1 MKLTPQDTSP
11 PVALLENVGQ
21 QYGATIALRD
31 ISLAIPARR
40 MVGLIGPDG
49 VGKSSLLSLIAG
61 ARAIGQGNVMVLGG
75 DMRDVHHRRDVCP
88 KIAWMPQGLGKN
100 LYHTLSVYENV
111 DFFARLFGHDKA
123 ERELRINE
131 LLQSTGLAPFRDRPA
146 GKLSGG
152 MKQKLGLCCALIHDP
167 QLLILDEPT
176 TGVDPLSRAQF
187 WELID
192 SIRQRQ
198 PEMSVL
204 VATAYMEEAERFDW
218 LVAMNAGEVLA
229 TGSAAELKAQ
239 TGSQTLEQAFIALLP
254 EAQRQAHKTVVIPP
268 RDSREEEIAIEA
280 RGLTM
285 RFGNFVA
292 VDHVNFRIARGEI
305 FGFLGSNGCGKSTTM
320 KMLTGLL
327 PASEGEAW
335 LFGQPVDPKDIATR
349 QRVGYMSQ
357 AFSLYSELSVRQNLE
372 LHARLFHIPDDEIAN
387 RVAEMSER
395 FMLTEV
401 EDALPADLPLGIR
414 QRLSLAVAVIHR
426 PEMLIL
432 DEPTSGVDPVARD
445 MFWQLMVDLARQDR
459 VTIFISTHFMNEAE
473 RCDRISLMH
482 AGKVLASDTPQA
494 LVEQR
499 GAASLEE
506 AFIAWL
512 KEAQPS
518 SPVPDEPTSAVT
530 SHSEHTAPRQAFSLR
545 RLFSYSRR
553 EALELRRDPV
563 RSTLALLG
571 TVILM
576 FIMGYGISMDVED
589 LRFAVLDRDQ
599 TLSSQG
605 WSQNIAGSRYFIEQA
620 PLHSYDELD
629 RRMRDGEL
637 AVAIE
642 IPPNFGRDIARGTP
656 VQIGVWVDGAMP
668 NRAETVRGYVQAM
681 HLAWLQEMAGRQSS
695 PQRDTSLISIETRY
709 RYNPDVKSLPAIV
722 PAVIPLLLMM
732 IPAMLSAL
740 SVVREKELGS
750 IINLYVTPTTR
761 SEFLLGKQLP
771 YIVLGMFNFFLLCAL
786 SVFVFG
792 VAHKGSF
799 LTLTLAALLYVTIAT
814 GLGLLISTFMKS
826 QIAAIFGTAIITL
839 IPATQFSGMIDPVAS
854 LEGPGRWI
862 GQIYPTSHF
871 LTIARGT
878 FSKAL
883 NLSDLWGLVHSA
895 IDCGAAGARAERAAA
910 EETGGMMRGLRNIY
924 NLGVKELRSLLGD
937 KAMLALIVFAFTV
950 SVYSSATVMP
960 GSLHLA
966 PIAVADMDK
975 SQLSSR
981 IINAFYRPWFLEP
994 ELITADEM
1002 DAGLDAGR
1010 YTFAINIPPNFQRD
1024 VLAGRQPEIQVNVD
1038 ATRMSQAF
1046 TGNGYIQNI
1055 ISGEVNSFVAR
1066 YRDNSVLPVELAVRM
1081 RFNPNLEQERF
1092 GAVMAIIN
1100 NITML
1105 AIVLTGSALI
1115 REREHGTIEHL
1126 LVMPVTPFEI
1136 MMAKIW
1142 SMGLVVLVVSGL
1154 SLILM
1159 VQGILQVPI
1168 EGSIPL
1174 FMLGVALSLFATT
1187 SIGIFMGTL
1196 ARSMPQLGLLM
1207 ILVLLPLQMLSG
1219 GSTPRESMPQLV
1231 QDIMLT
1237 MPTTHFVSLAQA
1249 ILYRGASFAIV
1260 WPQFLTLLAIGGVFF
1275 TIALLRFRKTIGE
1288 MA

>member
-11 PVALLENVGQ
+11 PVALLEHVGQ
-21 QYGATIALRD
+21 QFGATIALRD

-61 ARAIGQGNVMVLGG
+61 ARTIEQGNVMVLGG
-75 DMRDVHHRRDVCP
+75 DMRDVHHRREVCP

-192 SIRQRQ
+192 NIRQRQ
-198 PEMSVL
+198 PAMSVL

-229 TGSAAELKAQ
+229 TGSATELKAQ

-254 EAQRQAHKTVVIPP
+254 EAQRRAHRAVVIPP

-357 AFSLYSELSVRQNLE
+357 AFSLYSELTVRQNLE
-372 LHARLFHIPDDEIAN
+372 LHARLFHIPDGEIPG
-387 RVAEMSER
+387 RVAEMCER

-401 EDALPADLPLGIR
+401 EDALPVDLPLGIR

-445 MFWQLMVDLARQDR
+445 MFWQLMVDLARQDQ

-499 GAASLEE
+499 GSNSLEE

-518 SPVPDEPTSAVT
+518 SPVPEEPTSAVA
-530 SHSEHTAPRQAFSLR
+530 SHSGHTAPRQAFSLR

-605 WSQNIAGSRYFIEQA
+605 WSQNLAGSRYFIEQA
-620 PLHSYDELD
+620 PLRSYDELD

-883 NLSDLWGLVHSA
+883 NISDL
-895 IDCGAAGARAERAAA
+895 CGSF
-910 EETGGMMRGLRNIY
+910 IP
-924 NLGVKELRSLLGD
+924 LL
-937 KAMLALIVFAFTV
+937 
-950 SVYSSATVMP
+950 
-960 GSLHLA
+960 
-966 PIAVADMDK
+966 IAVP
-975 SQLSSR
+975 LV
-981 IINAFYRPWFLEP
+981 L
-994 ELITADEM
+994 
-1002 DAGLDAGR
+1002 GL
-1010 YTFAINIPPNFQRD
+1010 
-1024 VLAGRQPEIQVNVD
+1024 
-1038 ATRMSQAF
+1038 
-1046 TGNGYIQNI
+1046 
-1055 ISGEVNSFVAR
+1055 
-1066 YRDNSVLPVELAVRM
+1066 SVLL
-1081 RFNPNLEQERF
+1081 LKKQE
-1092 GAVMAIIN
+1092 G
-1100 NITML
+1100 
-1105 AIVLTGSALI
+1105 
-1115 REREHGTIEHL
+1115 
-1126 LVMPVTPFEI
+1126 
-1136 MMAKIW
+1136 
-1142 SMGLVVLVVSGL
+1142 
-1154 SLILM
+1154 
-1159 VQGILQVPI
+1159 
-1168 EGSIPL
+1168 
-1174 FMLGVALSLFATT
+1174 
-1187 SIGIFMGTL
+1187 
-1196 ARSMPQLGLLM
+1196 
-1207 ILVLLPLQMLSG
+1207 
-1219 GSTPRESMPQLV
+1219 
-1231 QDIMLT
+1231 
-1237 MPTTHFVSLAQA
+1237 
-1249 ILYRGASFAIV
+1249 
-1260 WPQFLTLLAIGGVFF
+1260 
-1275 TIALLRFRKTIGE
+1275 
-1288 MA
+1288 

>member
-1 MKLTPQDTSP
+1 MILTPLDTSP
-11 PVALLENVGQ
+11 PIARLDNVGQ
-21 QYGATIALRD
+21 RFGATVALRD

-61 ARAIGQGNVMVLGG
+61 ARAIEQGNVMVLGG
-75 DMRDVHHRRDVCP
+75 DMRDVHHRREVCP

-123 ERELRINE
+123 ERESRIHE

-229 TGSAAELKAQ
+229 TGTAAELKVQ

-254 EAQRQAHKTVVIPP
+254 EAQRQAHKAVVIPP
-268 RDSREEEIAIEA
+268 RDDREEEIAIEA

-285 RFGNFVA
+285 RFGDFVA

-357 AFSLYSELSVRQNLE
+357 AFSLYSELTVRQNLE
-372 LHARLFHIPDDEIAN
+372 LHARLFHIPDGEIPG

-395 FMLTEV
+395 FMLSEV
-401 EDALPADLPLGIR
+401 EDALPTALPLGIR

-512 KEAQPS
+512 QEAQPTAA
-518 SPVPDEPTSAVT
+518 VPEEPAPAAA
-530 SHSEHTAPRQAFSLR
+530 SHPERATPRQAFSLQ

-620 PLHSYDELD
+620 PLRSYDELD

-695 PQRDTSLISIETRY
+695 PPRDTSLISIETRY

-761 SEFLLGKQLP
+761 SEFLLGKQVP
-771 YIVLGMFNFFLLCAL
+771 YIMLGMFNFFLLCAL

-792 VAHKGSF
+792 VSHKGSF
-799 LTLTLAALLYVTIAT
+799 LTLSLAALLYVTIAT

-883 NLSDLWGLVHSA
+883 NLSDLWGSF
-895 IDCGAAGARAERAAA
+895 IP
-910 EETGGMMRGLRNIY
+910 
-924 NLGVKELRSLLGD
+924 LL
-937 KAMLALIVFAFTV
+937 
-950 SVYSSATVMP
+950 
-960 GSLHLA
+960 
-966 PIAVADMDK
+966 IAVP
-975 SQLSSR
+975 LV
-981 IINAFYRPWFLEP
+981 L
-994 ELITADEM
+994 
-1002 DAGLDAGR
+1002 GL
-1010 YTFAINIPPNFQRD
+1010 
-1024 VLAGRQPEIQVNVD
+1024 
-1038 ATRMSQAF
+1038 
-1046 TGNGYIQNI
+1046 
-1055 ISGEVNSFVAR
+1055 
-1066 YRDNSVLPVELAVRM
+1066 SVLL
-1081 RFNPNLEQERF
+1081 LKKQE
-1092 GAVMAIIN
+1092 G
-1100 NITML
+1100 
-1105 AIVLTGSALI
+1105 
-1115 REREHGTIEHL
+1115 
-1126 LVMPVTPFEI
+1126 
-1136 MMAKIW
+1136 
-1142 SMGLVVLVVSGL
+1142 
-1154 SLILM
+1154 
-1159 VQGILQVPI
+1159 
-1168 EGSIPL
+1168 
-1174 FMLGVALSLFATT
+1174 
-1187 SIGIFMGTL
+1187 
-1196 ARSMPQLGLLM
+1196 
-1207 ILVLLPLQMLSG
+1207 
-1219 GSTPRESMPQLV
+1219 
-1231 QDIMLT
+1231 
-1237 MPTTHFVSLAQA
+1237 
-1249 ILYRGASFAIV
+1249 
-1260 WPQFLTLLAIGGVFF
+1260 
-1275 TIALLRFRKTIGE
+1275 
-1288 MA
+1288 

>member
-11 PVALLENVGQ
+11 PVALLEHVGQ
-21 QYGATIALRD
+21 QFGATIALRD

-61 ARAIGQGNVMVLGG
+61 ARIIEQGNVMVLGG
-75 DMRDVHHRRDVCP
+75 DMRDVHHRREVCP

-198 PEMSVL
+198 PAMSVL

-254 EAQRQAHKTVVIPP
+254 EAQRQAHRAVVIPP

-357 AFSLYSELSVRQNLE
+357 AFSLYSELTVRQNLE
-372 LHARLFHIPDDEIAN
+372 LHARLFHIPDGEIPG
-387 RVAEMSER
+387 RVAEMCER

-445 MFWQLMVDLARQDR
+445 MFWQLMVDLARQDQ

-499 GAASLEE
+499 GSNSLEE

-518 SPVPDEPTSAVT
+518 SPVPEEPTSAVA
-530 SHSEHTAPRQAFSLR
+530 SHSGHTAPRQAFSLR

-605 WSQNIAGSRYFIEQA
+605 WSQNLAGSRYFIEQA
-620 PLHSYDELD
+620 PLRSYDELD

-883 NLSDLWGLVHSA
+883 NISDLWGSF
-895 IDCGAAGARAERAAA
+895 IP
-910 EETGGMMRGLRNIY
+910 
-924 NLGVKELRSLLGD
+924 LL
-937 KAMLALIVFAFTV
+937 
-950 SVYSSATVMP
+950 
-960 GSLHLA
+960 
-966 PIAVADMDK
+966 IAVP
-975 SQLSSR
+975 LV
-981 IINAFYRPWFLEP
+981 L
-994 ELITADEM
+994 
-1002 DAGLDAGR
+1002 GL
-1010 YTFAINIPPNFQRD
+1010 
-1024 VLAGRQPEIQVNVD
+1024 
-1038 ATRMSQAF
+1038 
-1046 TGNGYIQNI
+1046 
-1055 ISGEVNSFVAR
+1055 
-1066 YRDNSVLPVELAVRM
+1066 SVLL
-1081 RFNPNLEQERF
+1081 LKKQE
-1092 GAVMAIIN
+1092 G
-1100 NITML
+1100 
-1105 AIVLTGSALI
+1105 
-1115 REREHGTIEHL
+1115 
-1126 LVMPVTPFEI
+1126 
-1136 MMAKIW
+1136 
-1142 SMGLVVLVVSGL
+1142 
-1154 SLILM
+1154 
-1159 VQGILQVPI
+1159 
-1168 EGSIPL
+1168 
-1174 FMLGVALSLFATT
+1174 
-1187 SIGIFMGTL
+1187 
-1196 ARSMPQLGLLM
+1196 
-1207 ILVLLPLQMLSG
+1207 
-1219 GSTPRESMPQLV
+1219 
-1231 QDIMLT
+1231 
-1237 MPTTHFVSLAQA
+1237 
-1249 ILYRGASFAIV
+1249 
-1260 WPQFLTLLAIGGVFF
+1260 
-1275 TIALLRFRKTIGE
+1275 
-1288 MA
+1288 

>member
-11 PVALLENVGQ
+11 PVALLEHVGQ
-21 QYGATIALRD
+21 QFGATIALRD

-61 ARAIGQGNVMVLGG
+61 ARTIEQGNVMVLGG
-75 DMRDVHHRRDVCP
+75 DMRDVHHRREVCP

-198 PEMSVL
+198 PAMSVL

-254 EAQRQAHKTVVIPP
+254 EAQRRAHRAVVIPP
-268 RDSREEEIAIEA
+268 RDSREKEIAIEA

-357 AFSLYSELSVRQNLE
+357 AFSLYSELTVRQNLE
-372 LHARLFHIPDDEIAN
+372 LHARLFHIPDGEIPG
-387 RVAEMSER
+387 RVAEMCER

-445 MFWQLMVDLARQDR
+445 MFWQLMVDLARQDQ

-499 GAASLEE
+499 GSNSLEE

-518 SPVPDEPTSAVT
+518 SPVPEEPTSAVA
-530 SHSEHTAPRQAFSLR
+530 SHSGHTAPRQAFSLR

-883 NLSDLWGLVHSA
+883 NISDLWGSF
-895 IDCGAAGARAERAAA
+895 IP
-910 EETGGMMRGLRNIY
+910 
-924 NLGVKELRSLLGD
+924 LL
-937 KAMLALIVFAFTV
+937 
-950 SVYSSATVMP
+950 
-960 GSLHLA
+960 
-966 PIAVADMDK
+966 IAVP
-975 SQLSSR
+975 LV
-981 IINAFYRPWFLEP
+981 L
-994 ELITADEM
+994 
-1002 DAGLDAGR
+1002 GL
-1010 YTFAINIPPNFQRD
+1010 
-1024 VLAGRQPEIQVNVD
+1024 
-1038 ATRMSQAF
+1038 
-1046 TGNGYIQNI
+1046 
-1055 ISGEVNSFVAR
+1055 
-1066 YRDNSVLPVELAVRM
+1066 SVLL
-1081 RFNPNLEQERF
+1081 LKKQE
-1092 GAVMAIIN
+1092 G
-1100 NITML
+1100 
-1105 AIVLTGSALI
+1105 
-1115 REREHGTIEHL
+1115 
-1126 LVMPVTPFEI
+1126 
-1136 MMAKIW
+1136 
-1142 SMGLVVLVVSGL
+1142 
-1154 SLILM
+1154 
-1159 VQGILQVPI
+1159 
-1168 EGSIPL
+1168 
-1174 FMLGVALSLFATT
+1174 
-1187 SIGIFMGTL
+1187 
-1196 ARSMPQLGLLM
+1196 
-1207 ILVLLPLQMLSG
+1207 
-1219 GSTPRESMPQLV
+1219 
-1231 QDIMLT
+1231 
-1237 MPTTHFVSLAQA
+1237 
-1249 ILYRGASFAIV
+1249 
-1260 WPQFLTLLAIGGVFF
+1260 
-1275 TIALLRFRKTIGE
+1275 
-1288 MA
+1288 

>member
-1 MKLTPQDTSP
+1 MKT
-11 PVALLENVGQ
+11 VARLENVSQ
-21 QYGATIALRD
+21 HFGATVALKD
-31 ISLAIPARR
+31 ITLSIPARR

-49 VGKSSLLSLIAG
+49 VGKSSLLSLISG
-61 ARAIGQGNVMVLGG
+61 ARVIEHGNIMVLGG
-75 DMRDVHHRRDVCP
+75 DMSEVRHRQDVCP

-123 ERELRINE
+123 ERDIRINE

-187 WELID
+187 WDLID

-229 TGSAAELKAQ
+229 TGSADELKAH
-239 TGSQTLEQAFIALLP
+239 TASQTLEQAFIALLP
-254 EAQRQAHKTVVIPP
+254 EAQRLAHKEVIIPP
-268 RDSREEEIAIEA
+268 RNADESEIAIEA

-285 RFGNFVA
+285 RFGQFVA

-335 LFGQPVDPKDIATR
+335 LFGQPVDPRDIETR
-349 QRVGYMSQ
+349 RRVGYMSQ
-357 AFSLYSELSVRQNLE
+357 AFSLYSELTVRQNLE
-372 LHARLFHIPDDEIAN
+372 LHARLFHIPDAEIPG
-387 RVAEMSER
+387 RIAEMSQR
-395 FMLTEV
+395 FMLEEV
-401 EDALPADLPLGIR
+401 EDSLPASLPLGIR

-499 GAASLEE
+499 GSASLEE

-512 KEAQPS
+512 QEAADAAQLPDAQAA
-518 SPVPDEPTSAVT
+518 PVPAM
-530 SHSEHTAPRQAFSLR
+530 EHKAESVAPRQAFSLQ

-599 TLSSQG
+599 TVSSQG
-605 WSQNIAGSRYFIEQA
+605 WSQNIAGSRYFIEQP
-620 PLHSYDELD
+620 PLQSYSELD
-629 RRMRDGEL
+629 RRMRNGEL

-681 HLAWLQEMAGRQSS
+681 HLAWLQEMAGRQAS
-695 PQRDTSLISIETRY
+695 PNRDTSLISIETRY

-761 SEFLLGKQLP
+761 SEFLLGKQVP

-792 VAHKGSF
+792 VPHKGSF

-883 NLSDLWGLVHSA
+883 NLTDLWGSF
-895 IDCGAAGARAERAAA
+895 IP
-910 EETGGMMRGLRNIY
+910 
-924 NLGVKELRSLLGD
+924 LL
-937 KAMLALIVFAFTV
+937 
-950 SVYSSATVMP
+950 
-960 GSLHLA
+960 
-966 PIAVADMDK
+966 IAVP
-975 SQLSSR
+975 L
-981 IINAFYRPWFLEP
+981 
-994 ELITADEM
+994 
-1002 DAGLDAGR
+1002 
-1010 YTFAINIPPNFQRD
+1010 
-1024 VLAGRQPEIQVNVD
+1024 VL
-1038 ATRMSQAF
+1038 
-1046 TGNGYIQNI
+1046 
-1055 ISGEVNSFVAR
+1055 
-1066 YRDNSVLPVELAVRM
+1066 
-1081 RFNPNLEQERF
+1081 
-1092 GAVMAIIN
+1092 
-1100 NITML
+1100 
-1105 AIVLTGSALI
+1105 
-1115 REREHGTIEHL
+1115 
-1126 LVMPVTPFEI
+1126 
-1136 MMAKIW
+1136 
-1142 SMGLVVLVVSGL
+1142 GL
-1154 SLILM
+1154 SVWLLKK
-1159 VQGILQVPI
+1159 Q
-1168 EGSIPL
+1168 EG
-1174 FMLGVALSLFATT
+1174 
-1187 SIGIFMGTL
+1187 
-1196 ARSMPQLGLLM
+1196 
-1207 ILVLLPLQMLSG
+1207 
-1219 GSTPRESMPQLV
+1219 
-1231 QDIMLT
+1231 
-1237 MPTTHFVSLAQA
+1237 
-1249 ILYRGASFAIV
+1249 
-1260 WPQFLTLLAIGGVFF
+1260 
-1275 TIALLRFRKTIGE
+1275 
-1288 MA
+1288 

>member
-11 PVALLENVGQ
+11 PVALLEHVGQ
-21 QYGATIALRD
+21 QFGATIALRD

-61 ARAIGQGNVMVLGG
+61 ARTIEQGNVMVLGG
-75 DMRDVHHRRDVCP
+75 DMRDVHHRREVCP

-198 PEMSVL
+198 PAMSVL

-254 EAQRQAHKTVVIPP
+254 EAQRQAHRAVVIPP

-357 AFSLYSELSVRQNLE
+357 AFSLYSELTVRQNLE
-372 LHARLFHIPDDEIAN
+372 LHARLFHIPDGEIPG
-387 RVAEMSER
+387 RVAEMCER

-432 DEPTSGVDPVARD
+432 DEPTSGVAPVARD
-445 MFWQLMVDLARQDR
+445 MFWQLMVDLARQDQ

-499 GAASLEE
+499 GSNSLEE

-518 SPVPDEPTSAVT
+518 SPVPEEPTSAVA
-530 SHSEHTAPRQAFSLR
+530 SHSGHTAPRQAFSLR

-605 WSQNIAGSRYFIEQA
+605 WSQNLAGSRYFIEQA

-883 NLSDLWGLVHSA
+883 NISDLWGSF
-895 IDCGAAGARAERAAA
+895 IP
-910 EETGGMMRGLRNIY
+910 
-924 NLGVKELRSLLGD
+924 LL
-937 KAMLALIVFAFTV
+937 
-950 SVYSSATVMP
+950 
-960 GSLHLA
+960 
-966 PIAVADMDK
+966 IAVP
-975 SQLSSR
+975 LV
-981 IINAFYRPWFLEP
+981 L
-994 ELITADEM
+994 
-1002 DAGLDAGR
+1002 GL
-1010 YTFAINIPPNFQRD
+1010 
-1024 VLAGRQPEIQVNVD
+1024 
-1038 ATRMSQAF
+1038 
-1046 TGNGYIQNI
+1046 
-1055 ISGEVNSFVAR
+1055 
-1066 YRDNSVLPVELAVRM
+1066 SVLL
-1081 RFNPNLEQERF
+1081 LQKQE
-1092 GAVMAIIN
+1092 G
-1100 NITML
+1100 
-1105 AIVLTGSALI
+1105 
-1115 REREHGTIEHL
+1115 
-1126 LVMPVTPFEI
+1126 
-1136 MMAKIW
+1136 
-1142 SMGLVVLVVSGL
+1142 
-1154 SLILM
+1154 
-1159 VQGILQVPI
+1159 
-1168 EGSIPL
+1168 
-1174 FMLGVALSLFATT
+1174 
-1187 SIGIFMGTL
+1187 
-1196 ARSMPQLGLLM
+1196 
-1207 ILVLLPLQMLSG
+1207 
-1219 GSTPRESMPQLV
+1219 
-1231 QDIMLT
+1231 
-1237 MPTTHFVSLAQA
+1237 
-1249 ILYRGASFAIV
+1249 
-1260 WPQFLTLLAIGGVFF
+1260 
-1275 TIALLRFRKTIGE
+1275 
-1288 MA
+1288 

>member
-11 PVALLENVGQ
+11 PVALLEHVGQ
-21 QYGATIALRD
+21 QFGATIALRD

-61 ARAIGQGNVMVLGG
+61 ARTIEQGNVMVLGG
-75 DMRDVHHRRDVCP
+75 DMRDVHHRREVCP

-198 PEMSVL
+198 PAMSVL

-254 EAQRQAHKTVVIPP
+254 EAQRQAHRAVVIPP
-268 RDSREEEIAIEA
+268 RDDREEEIAIEA

-357 AFSLYSELSVRQNLE
+357 AFSLYSELTVRQNLE
-372 LHARLFHIPDDEIAN
+372 LHARLFHIPDGEIPG
-387 RVAEMSER
+387 RVAEMCER

-445 MFWQLMVDLARQDR
+445 MFWQLMVDLARQDQ

-499 GAASLEE
+499 GSNSLEE

-518 SPVPDEPTSAVT
+518 SPVPEEPTSAVA
-530 SHSEHTAPRQAFSLR
+530 SHSGHTAPRQAFSLR

-883 NLSDLWGLVHSA
+883 NISDLWGSF
-895 IDCGAAGARAERAAA
+895 IP
-910 EETGGMMRGLRNIY
+910 
-924 NLGVKELRSLLGD
+924 LL
-937 KAMLALIVFAFTV
+937 
-950 SVYSSATVMP
+950 
-960 GSLHLA
+960 
-966 PIAVADMDK
+966 IAVP
-975 SQLSSR
+975 LV
-981 IINAFYRPWFLEP
+981 L
-994 ELITADEM
+994 
-1002 DAGLDAGR
+1002 GL
-1010 YTFAINIPPNFQRD
+1010 
-1024 VLAGRQPEIQVNVD
+1024 
-1038 ATRMSQAF
+1038 
-1046 TGNGYIQNI
+1046 
-1055 ISGEVNSFVAR
+1055 
-1066 YRDNSVLPVELAVRM
+1066 SVLL
-1081 RFNPNLEQERF
+1081 LKKQE
-1092 GAVMAIIN
+1092 G
-1100 NITML
+1100 
-1105 AIVLTGSALI
+1105 
-1115 REREHGTIEHL
+1115 
-1126 LVMPVTPFEI
+1126 
-1136 MMAKIW
+1136 
-1142 SMGLVVLVVSGL
+1142 
-1154 SLILM
+1154 
-1159 VQGILQVPI
+1159 
-1168 EGSIPL
+1168 
-1174 FMLGVALSLFATT
+1174 
-1187 SIGIFMGTL
+1187 
-1196 ARSMPQLGLLM
+1196 
-1207 ILVLLPLQMLSG
+1207 
-1219 GSTPRESMPQLV
+1219 
-1231 QDIMLT
+1231 
-1237 MPTTHFVSLAQA
+1237 
-1249 ILYRGASFAIV
+1249 
-1260 WPQFLTLLAIGGVFF
+1260 
-1275 TIALLRFRKTIGE
+1275 
-1288 MA
+1288 

>member
-11 PVALLENVGQ
+11 PVALLEHVGQ
-21 QYGATIALRD
+21 QFGATIALRD

-61 ARAIGQGNVMVLGG
+61 ARIIEQGNVMVLGG
-75 DMRDVHHRRDVCP
+75 DMRDVHHRREVCP

-111 DFFARLFGHDKA
+111 GFFARLFGQDKA
-123 ERELRINE
+123 ERERRINE

-198 PEMSVL
+198 PAMSVL

-254 EAQRQAHKTVVIPP
+254 EAQRRAHRAVVIPP

-357 AFSLYSELSVRQNLE
+357 AFSLYSELTVRQNLE
-372 LHARLFHIPDDEIAN
+372 LHARLFHIPDGEIPG
-387 RVAEMSER
+387 RVAEMCER

-445 MFWQLMVDLARQDR
+445 MFWQLMVDLARQDQ

-499 GAASLEE
+499 GSNSLEE

-518 SPVPDEPTSAVT
+518 SPVPEEPTSAVA
-530 SHSEHTAPRQAFSLR
+530 SHSGHTAPRQAFSLR

-605 WSQNIAGSRYFIEQA
+605 WSQNLAGSRYFIEQA

-883 NLSDLWGLVHSA
+883 NISDLWGSF
-895 IDCGAAGARAERAAA
+895 IP
-910 EETGGMMRGLRNIY
+910 
-924 NLGVKELRSLLGD
+924 LL
-937 KAMLALIVFAFTV
+937 
-950 SVYSSATVMP
+950 
-960 GSLHLA
+960 
-966 PIAVADMDK
+966 IAVP
-975 SQLSSR
+975 LV
-981 IINAFYRPWFLEP
+981 L
-994 ELITADEM
+994 
-1002 DAGLDAGR
+1002 GL
-1010 YTFAINIPPNFQRD
+1010 
-1024 VLAGRQPEIQVNVD
+1024 
-1038 ATRMSQAF
+1038 
-1046 TGNGYIQNI
+1046 
-1055 ISGEVNSFVAR
+1055 
-1066 YRDNSVLPVELAVRM
+1066 SVLL
-1081 RFNPNLEQERF
+1081 LKKQE
-1092 GAVMAIIN
+1092 G
-1100 NITML
+1100 
-1105 AIVLTGSALI
+1105 
-1115 REREHGTIEHL
+1115 
-1126 LVMPVTPFEI
+1126 
-1136 MMAKIW
+1136 
-1142 SMGLVVLVVSGL
+1142 
-1154 SLILM
+1154 
-1159 VQGILQVPI
+1159 
-1168 EGSIPL
+1168 
-1174 FMLGVALSLFATT
+1174 
-1187 SIGIFMGTL
+1187 
-1196 ARSMPQLGLLM
+1196 
-1207 ILVLLPLQMLSG
+1207 
-1219 GSTPRESMPQLV
+1219 
-1231 QDIMLT
+1231 
-1237 MPTTHFVSLAQA
+1237 
-1249 ILYRGASFAIV
+1249 
-1260 WPQFLTLLAIGGVFF
+1260 
-1275 TIALLRFRKTIGE
+1275 
-1288 MA
+1288 

>member
-11 PVALLENVGQ
+11 PVALLEHVGQ
-21 QYGATIALRD
+21 QFGATIALRD

-61 ARAIGQGNVMVLGG
+61 ARTIEQGNVMVLGG
-75 DMRDVHHRRDVCP
+75 DMRDVHHRREVCP

-198 PEMSVL
+198 PAMSVL

-254 EAQRQAHKTVVIPP
+254 EAQRQAHRAVVIPP

-372 LHARLFHIPDDEIAN
+372 LHARLFHIPDGEIPG
-387 RVAEMSER
+387 RVAEMCER

-445 MFWQLMVDLARQDR
+445 MFWQLMVDLARQDQ

-499 GAASLEE
+499 GSNSLEE

-518 SPVPDEPTSAVT
+518 SPVPEEPTSAVA
-530 SHSEHTAPRQAFSLR
+530 SHSGHTAPRQAFSLR

-605 WSQNIAGSRYFIEQA
+605 WSQNLAGSRYFIEQA

-814 GLGLLISTFMKS
+814 GL
-826 QIAAIFGTAIITL
+826 
-839 IPATQFSGMIDPVAS
+839 
-854 LEGPGRWI
+854 
-862 GQIYPTSHF
+862 
-871 LTIARGT
+871 
-878 FSKAL
+878 
-883 NLSDLWGLVHSA
+883 
-895 IDCGAAGARAERAAA
+895 
-910 EETGGMMRGLRNIY
+910 
-924 NLGVKELRSLLGD
+924 
-937 KAMLALIVFAFTV
+937 
-950 SVYSSATVMP
+950 
-960 GSLHLA
+960 
-966 PIAVADMDK
+966 
-975 SQLSSR
+975 
-981 IINAFYRPWFLEP
+981 
-994 ELITADEM
+994 
-1002 DAGLDAGR
+1002 
-1010 YTFAINIPPNFQRD
+1010 
-1024 VLAGRQPEIQVNVD
+1024 
-1038 ATRMSQAF
+1038 
-1046 TGNGYIQNI
+1046 
-1055 ISGEVNSFVAR
+1055 
-1066 YRDNSVLPVELAVRM
+1066 
-1081 RFNPNLEQERF
+1081 
-1092 GAVMAIIN
+1092 
-1100 NITML
+1100 
-1105 AIVLTGSALI
+1105 
-1115 REREHGTIEHL
+1115 
-1126 LVMPVTPFEI
+1126 
-1136 MMAKIW
+1136 
-1142 SMGLVVLVVSGL
+1142 
-1154 SLILM
+1154 
-1159 VQGILQVPI
+1159 
-1168 EGSIPL
+1168 
-1174 FMLGVALSLFATT
+1174 
-1187 SIGIFMGTL
+1187 
-1196 ARSMPQLGLLM
+1196 
-1207 ILVLLPLQMLSG
+1207 
-1219 GSTPRESMPQLV
+1219 
-1231 QDIMLT
+1231 
-1237 MPTTHFVSLAQA
+1237 
-1249 ILYRGASFAIV
+1249 
-1260 WPQFLTLLAIGGVFF
+1260 
-1275 TIALLRFRKTIGE
+1275 
-1288 MA
+1288 